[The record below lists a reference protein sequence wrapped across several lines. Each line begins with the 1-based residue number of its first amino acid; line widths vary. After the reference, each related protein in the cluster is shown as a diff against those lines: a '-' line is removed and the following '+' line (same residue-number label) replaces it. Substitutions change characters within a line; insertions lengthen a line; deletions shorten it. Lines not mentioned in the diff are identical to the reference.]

1 MEQPTRSDVRWEWI
15 SEGFNLYSQQW
26 QNWLLLALIAL
37 VTFAVVAI
45 PFYVVIFGAELAASR
60 SNEMGDISSA
70 LAGGSLLVRLVFQ
83 IVMSVIQALLSAGFY
98 RAAFTQLR
106 GGQVSVNDL
115 KEVFQY
121 LGPMVGAGIILGILQ
136 AIGTMLCC
144 IPGLIVMGLFM
155 FTYPLII
162 ERNLGMFDAMSQSL
176 DVTKKNFVMFTLLA
190 IVVQIIIPFVGAL
203 ACLVG
208 LLVAYPLIFLI
219 NACAFRDCYGLQ
231 GGGGFGSYTP
241 PPPPSYGGYEP
252 PPPPPPSSWQ

>member
-15 SEGFNLYSQQW
+15 SEGLNLYTQQW
-26 QNWLLLALIAL
+26 QNWIVLALIAL
-37 VTFAVVAI
+37 VIFAVVSI
-45 PFYVVIFGAELAASR
+45 PFYVVIFGAELAASSR
-60 SNEMGDISSA
+60 REVGDLSSA
-70 LAGGSLLVRLVFQ
+70 FAGGSLLLRLVMQ
-83 IVMSVIQALLSAGFY
+83 IVLSVVSALLSAGFY
-98 RAAFTQLR
+98 RAALTQLR

-121 LGPMVGAGIILGILQ
+121 LGPMLGAGIILGILQ
-136 AIGTMLCC
+136 GIGTMLCC

-176 DVTKKNFVMFTLLA
+176 DVTKKNIVMFTLLA
-190 IVVQIIIPFVGAL
+190 IVVQIIIPFLGVL
-203 ACLVG
+203 ACFVG

-231 GGGGFGSYTP
+231 GGGGYDSYTP

-252 PPPPPPSSWQ
+252 PPPPPSSWQ